1 VTPLRYIPISLGELL
16 DKISILRIKLQH
28 LPTAEGRAYV
38 SKELDHL
45 MQVLGDPAPYE
56 WELGEFREHNSL
68 IWATEDII
76 RGYLTAGK
84 FTPGLFAE
92 ACAMCHNANYKR
104 FAVKDRVNA
113 KYDSELREQKNYDC
127 KIFG

>member
-1 VTPLRYIPISLGELL
+1 MKPLRCIPISLGELL
-16 DKISILRIKLQH
+16 DKISILRIKLTH
-28 LPTAEGRAYV
+28 LPTEEGRSYV
-38 SKELDHL
+38 RHELTLL

-56 WELGEFREHNSL
+56 WELGEFHEHNSV

-84 FTPGLFAE
+84 FTPEIFAE
-92 ACAMCHNANYKR
+92 ACATCHNANYKR